1 MSACEAGSARDAHT
15 KAPYP
20 VLHSAQ
26 RHRIEG
32 RPRTRPSIPSR
43 KKPLSIS
50 SFLIPSRLVMSRLS
64 VRLRPCRLT
73 PPPTLSLSPVTFSA
87 PLLAVS
93 TCLLHSSWA
102 FRYRSMAAKTLTSL
116 SLTPNLGIVRAE
128 GRAGVRF
135 VSRKWDT
142 TSSSTVVKQRS
153 VFEA

>member
-73 PPPTLSLSPVTFSA
+73 PPYSLPISCHFLCPPSCCFDMPP
-87 PLLAVS
+87 PLQ
-93 TCLLHSSWA
+93 
-102 FRYRSMAAKTLTSL
+102 
-116 SLTPNLGIVRAE
+116 LGISIPVYGSENIDKLVIDPESGYRACGGE
-128 GRAGVRF
+128 GW
-135 VSRKWDT
+135 RK
-142 TSSSTVVKQRS
+142 VCK
-153 VFEA
+153 